1 MDNRR
6 FRCCEQVFAISELV
20 IWKWVGQPVRAA
32 PPDGPLC
39 GSSARP
45 LTASSAPERGT
56 TGDTLTRPR
65 RPACA
70 QRRVG
75 QPAARS
81 DRRAADLRRYLLAG
95 DDLPHLR
102 RYVTPFHAGMPP
114 VSGRGP
120 WRFRPGG
127 PRVSPGVPWRFP
139 RGAVAFPPGCRG
151 VSAGCRGLSAGRR
164 ARAAAPSRRRP
175 SLRPPRRGRRR
186 PVPRR
191 AIHSRGGRPRRDGSS
206 NTPADGQPLTSG
218 PARVRLTRRMTRRSR
233 SIAVR

>member
-1 MDNRR
+1 MG
-6 FRCCEQVFAISELV
+6 RC
-20 IWKWVGQPVRAA
+20 AA
-32 PPDGPLC
+32 RPPC
-39 GSSARP
+39 P
-45 LTASSAPERGT
+45 LTASFAPERGT
-56 TGDTLTRPR
+56 TGTRSPG
-65 RPACA
+65 PAA
-70 QRRVG
+70 RHALSRGLASQRRVPTG
-75 QPAARS
+75 RPLTCGVTS
-81 DRRAADLRRYLLAG
+81 WRAMICRIYA
-95 DDLPHLR
+95 

-206 NTPADGQPLTSG
+206 STPAGGQPLTSG

>member
-20 IWKWVGQPVRAA
+20 IWKWVGQSVRAA

-139 RGAVAFPPGCRG
+139 PGCRGVSGRGAVAFPPDGGLGLPRLPGAGRPCG
-151 VSAGCRGLSAGRR
+151 HSAGARRR
-164 ARAAAPSRRRP
+164 A
-175 SLRPPRRGRRR
+175 
-186 PVPRR
+186 VPRLR
-191 AIHSRGGRPRRDGSS
+191 SISRGGRPRRDGSS
-206 NTPADGQPLTSG
+206 STPAGGQPLTSG